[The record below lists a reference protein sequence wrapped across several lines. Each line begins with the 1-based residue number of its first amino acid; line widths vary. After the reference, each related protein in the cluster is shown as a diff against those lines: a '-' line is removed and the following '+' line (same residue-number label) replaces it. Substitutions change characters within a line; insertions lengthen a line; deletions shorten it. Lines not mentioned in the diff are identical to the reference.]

1 MEKKWGLGK
10 FMFYLR
16 TSESAS
22 PEHVAWDADG
32 LSKLIC
38 KSCSVSGLI
47 TERLGLKYKRFQQSN
62 SVIGVS

>member
-1 MEKKWGLGK
+1 
-10 FMFYLR
+10 MFYLR